1 MKTYTFLYV
10 YTLFECMEKEKRKPG
25 QRSRTGETKGE
36 IIKYALEH
44 GGMFEGT
51 VLKDFL
57 EEKCNVRRETTK
69 KHLAGLNKKGIF
81 EKTGEKGYTNTWQ
94 IVEDTKA
101 IAIIYKEYPH
111 LLRYLQQS
119 DFILDCVAKTESML
133 FEDEDAFKELKKML
147 RLSPKM
153 FELCLTVDN
162 LGAKFASLS
171 SKIDYHGAWNMV
183 SRKCPEL
190 EITRLYLTDVSSGF
204 FCAVGDPKEGVI
216 DTEIVPIKSYLRWEL
231 FKTTLKT
238 DMSFLD
244 TEKITEEVN
253 ELLSAEM
260 LDEKLAFLFVSDS
273 EKDVVEK
280 IKTWE
285 IQNLEKK

>member
-1 MKTYTFLYV
+1 MTK
-10 YTLFECMEKEKRKPG
+10 KKREHG

-44 GGMFEGT
+44 GGMFEEA
-51 VLKDFL
+51 VLKDFIDDT
-57 EEKCNVRRETTK
+57 CNVRRGTTRE
-69 KHLAGLNKKGIF
+69 HLEDLNKKGIF

-101 IAIIYKEYPH
+101 IAIIYKEPH
-111 LLRYLQQS
+111 LRQS
-119 DFILDCVAKTESML
+119 DFILDCVARTESML
-133 FEDEDAFKELKKML
+133 FEDEAGFEELKKML
-147 RLSPKM
+147 RLSSRM

-162 LGAKFASLS
+162 LGTKFGSLS
-171 SKIDYHGAWNMV
+171 SKIDYHGAWYMA

-244 TEKITEEVN
+244 TEKITEEVF
-253 ELLSAEM
+253 S
-260 LDEKLAFLFVSDS
+260 S
-273 EKDVVEK
+273 
-280 IKTWE
+280 
-285 IQNLEKK
+285 